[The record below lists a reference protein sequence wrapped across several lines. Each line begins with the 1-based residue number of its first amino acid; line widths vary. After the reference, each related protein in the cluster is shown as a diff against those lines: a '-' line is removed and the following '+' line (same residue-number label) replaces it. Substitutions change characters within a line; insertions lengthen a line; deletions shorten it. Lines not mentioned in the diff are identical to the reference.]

1 MQEDI
6 FLLIES
12 HRLEFTDVEQVVANY
27 FLSKKEPLT
36 IDKLSKTLAVS
47 KASITRFCK
56 KIGLN
61 NYKELIFLYN
71 LSMRKGKDEK
81 LASTAVTSLYHTL
94 ATRSSAIFDEASV
107 DEFCQLIHEYKI
119 IHFLGMGFNSYAG
132 ADFQFKFSR
141 LGKYVRVISDQNSIK
156 LSAEFAEKDELIIAC
171 SLRGIDDSM
180 SQALAMAKK
189 RGISVLLITANQ
201 NSPLKPFAQATLMA
215 ATLTKEES
223 LGNISPQIPILIQLD
238 IVYERYIHLYS
249 DSVQKWLQAEAILT
263 Q

>member
-36 IDKLSKTLAVS
+36 IDKLSKILAVS

-71 LSMRKGKDEK
+71 LSMRKGKDEQ
-81 LASTAVTSLYHTL
+81 LASTAVTSLYHAL
-94 ATRSSAIFDEASV
+94 ATRSSANFDEKSV
-107 DEFCQLIHEYKI
+107 DEFCQLIHQHKI

-156 LSAEFAEKDELIIAC
+156 LSAEFAEKDELIIVC
-171 SLRGIDDSM
+171 SLRGVDD
-180 SQALAMAKK
+180 AMLEAVRIAKQ
-189 RGISVLLITANQ
+189 RNIPVLLITANQ
-201 NSPLKPFAQATLMA
+201 NSPLKPFAKVTLIA

-223 LGNISPQIPILIQLD
+223 LGNISPQIPILIQQD

-249 DSVQKWLQAEAILT
+249 DSVSKWLQAEAILT

>member
-36 IDKLSKTLAVS
+36 IDKLSKILSVS

-71 LSMRKGKDEK
+71 LSMRKGTDEK
-81 LASTAVTSLYHTL
+81 LASTAVTSLYHAL
-94 ATRSSAIFDEASV
+94 ATRSSANFDEESV
-107 DEFCQLIHEYKI
+107 DKFCHLIHEHKI

-156 LSAEFAEKDELIIAC
+156 LSAEFAEKDELIVAC
-171 SLRGIDDSM
+171 SLRGIDESM
-180 SQALAMAKK
+180 SKALAIAKE
-189 RGISVLLITANQ
+189 RHIPVLLITANQ
-201 NSPLKPFAQATLMA
+201 QSPLKQFAEVTLLA
-215 ATLTKEES
+215 ATLTQEES
-223 LGNISPQIPILIQLD
+223 LGNISPQIPILIQQD